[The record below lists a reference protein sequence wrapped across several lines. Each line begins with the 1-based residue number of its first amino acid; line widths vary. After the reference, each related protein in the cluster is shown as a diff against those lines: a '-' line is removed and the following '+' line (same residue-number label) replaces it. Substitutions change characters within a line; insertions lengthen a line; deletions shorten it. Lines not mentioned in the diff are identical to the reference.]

1 MKRPGLDWTALPI
14 HPLLAAAY
22 PVVFLFAINAAEQ
35 VTLAP
40 LWLPLGLAVGGA
52 ALVLVVLGLVLRD
65 WWRAAL
71 LTTVAVIGFFGYGHA
86 WNAAS
91 GILSS
96 QWPLIVA

>member
-1 MKRPGLDWTALPI
+1 MRRLGFDWTALPI

-52 ALVLVVLGLVLRD
+52 ALVLVVLGLALRN
-65 WWRAAL
+65 WWRAGL

-86 WNAAS
+86 WN
-91 GILSS
+91 
-96 QWPLIVA
+96 